1 VTLSLHHQSGERRQ
15 RGKLAFALLV
25 VLFIFVVFQGLVTGA
40 SDASLSALFHAMR
53 THDWADVRTTFD
65 YQILIDIR
73 LPRVL
78 LGALVGA
85 ALAVCGALMQGLFR
99 NPLADPGIMG
109 VSSGAGLGAVIF
121 IVLGGFMPTGLMVL
135 LSGFSIV
142 AGAFFGALLTTIIL
156 YLIATRHGYTSIAVL
171 LLAGIAIAAL
181 SGAALGVFIFIADDK
196 QLRDINFWM
205 LGSLAGATWSRVGL
219 AFPFILMSLAAAPF
233 LARALNALALG
244 EATAS
249 HLGFYVQ
256 RIKNITILVVAL
268 ACGAAIA
275 ASGSIGFIG
284 IVVPHLLRLSIGP
297 DHRFLLP
304 CSALLGACLLI
315 GADIFARLIVAPAE
329 LPIGIVTALFGA
341 PFFLFILLR
350 QRGVLE

>member
-1 VTLSLHHQSGERRQ
+1 MLSRHHHHGVRAW
-15 RGKLAFALLV
+15 RGRLALLV
-25 VLFIFVVFQGLVTGA
+25 LSLLLLLVMYGALITGA
-40 SDASLSALFHAMR
+40 SDASLSTLIKGLKAAEFSQLQA
-53 THDWADVRTTFD
+53 TFD
-65 YQILIDIR
+65 YQILVAIR
-73 LPRVL
+73 LPRL
-78 LGALVGA
+78 ILGVLVGA
-85 ALAVCGALMQGLFR
+85 ALALCGALMQGLFR
-99 NPLADPGIMG
+99 NPLADPAIMG

-121 IVLGGFMPTGLMVL
+121 IVLGQFMPLGFMAFLG
-135 LSGFSIV
+135 GFNIV
-142 AGAFFGALLTTIIL
+142 FGAFFGALLTTILL
-156 YLIATRHGYTSIAVL
+156 YLIATRHGYTSIAIL

-181 SGAALGVFIFIADDK
+181 GGAALGVFIFIADDQ

-219 AFPFILMSLAAAPF
+219 VMPFIFISLVVAPF

-244 EATAS
+244 EAAAG

-256 RIKNITILVVAL
+256 RIKTITIIIVAL

-284 IVVPHLLRLSIGP
+284 IVVPHLLRLTIGP

-304 CSALLGACLLI
+304 CSALLGACLLV
-315 GADIFARLIVAPAE
+315 GADIFSRLVVAPAE

-341 PFFLFILLR
+341 PFFLLILLR
-350 QRGVLE
+350 QRGVLD